1 MSCKSYFKW
10 LVISTLVGVERKKS
24 ANYFQSTNLL
34 AIRSLYGLLSKNL
47 KRFPE
52 ECVTSKLFKAYANHY
67 SGNNENVVIF
77 IKSSKIQILPFLTSL
92 LCAPDGKTSVKA
104 I

>member
-1 MSCKSYFKW
+1 M
-10 LVISTLVGVERKKS
+10 ISTLVGVEGKKI

-34 AIRSLYGLLSKNL
+34 AIRSLYGLSSKKF

-52 ECVTSKLFKAYANHY
+52 ECVTSMLFKAHADPY

-77 IKSSKIQILPFLTSL
+77 IKSSEIQIFAL
-92 LCAPDGKTSVKA
+92 LN
-104 I
+104 